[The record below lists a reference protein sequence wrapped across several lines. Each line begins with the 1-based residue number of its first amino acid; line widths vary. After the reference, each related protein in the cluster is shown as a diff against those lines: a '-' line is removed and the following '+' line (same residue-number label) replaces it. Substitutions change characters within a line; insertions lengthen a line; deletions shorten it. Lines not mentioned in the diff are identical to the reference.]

1 MPIQQGLTNSFKQ
14 EMLQAGQNLA
24 TDTLRMALYTAFSD
38 IGQLTTVYTTANE
51 VPTGNGYSAGGVVV
65 TGVTI
70 STQTTGP
77 NAGTVYV
84 DFNNVSWP
92 GANFTARG
100 ALIYNTTRSNKS
112 VAVLDFGSDK
122 TFSSVSNTVTMPEN
136 TATTALIR
144 FP

>member
-1 MPIQQGLTNSFKQ
+1 MIQQGLTNSFKQ

-24 TDTLRMALYTAFSD
+24 TDTLKMALYTAFSD
-38 IGQLTTVYTTANE
+38 IGQATTVYTTDNE
-51 VPTGNGYSAGGVVV
+51 ITGTGYTAGGEAV
-65 TGVTI
+65 TGATI
-70 STQTTGP
+70 STDTQT
-77 NAGTVYV
+77 GTVYV
-84 DFNNVSWP
+84 NFNNVSWP

-100 ALIYNTTRSNKS
+100 ALIYNVTRANKS

-122 TFSSVSNTVTMPEN
+122 TFTSTNNTVTMPAN

>member
-38 IGQLTTVYTTANE
+38 IGPLTTVYTTSNE
-51 VPTGNGYSAGGVVV
+51 VTGTGYTAGGVTI

-70 STQTTGP
+70 TTDTTGP

-92 GANFTARG
+92 GANFVARG
-100 ALIYNTTRSNKS
+100 ALIYNTTRSNKT

-122 TFSSVSNTVTMPEN
+122 TFTTTNNTVTMPVN
-136 TATTALIR
+136 SATTALIR